1 MPRKVTSSKMANLV
15 IWTGNTLIGGVDVWV
30 KELKKLFKGSRYNLI
45 TISDGYIFAGDEKVD
60 IYINSWKQL
69 EEELVRLSPAVVMPG
84 WVHPITGICA
94 KLNKNGARLRC
105 LGMPHSDSDEE
116 YYNPLAWYE
125 PGISKFVAG
134 SPYCRDKLAARI
146 PPGRAADI
154 THIPYGITIPAEPVK
169 EYSLR
174 PLKLAYFGRME
185 QKQKGVLEF
194 AALARI
200 LDNKGVDY
208 TLDLI
213 GSGPDKDTLVRALP
227 ASGKVRYSEQV
238 PHSEMLAKLPAY
250 DVFLQVS
257 KYEGFG
263 LSMMEA
269 MARKV
274 IPCVTKAS
282 GGAWYLIDEGKNG
295 FVVDAG
301 DTEAMASALERIS
314 RMGPAEAASIGGRA
328 HKTAADNCDIKKT
341 GVEFMKALD
350 ACMESPAR
358 EWERGTYIMPGGWG
372 SDYFNKGG
380 LLGKLK
386 MTWKR

>member
-1 MPRKVTSSKMANLV
+1 MANLI
-15 IWTGNTLIGGVDVWV
+15 IWTGNTLIGGVDTWV
-30 KELKKLFKGSRYNLI
+30 KELKTFFKGSRYDLI
-45 TISDGYIFAGDEKVD
+45 TISDGYTFAGDEKVD
-60 IYINSWKQL
+60 IYVSSWKQL
-69 EEELVRLSPAVVMPG
+69 RKTLQRFSPAVVMPN
-84 WVHPITGICA
+84 WAHPITGICA
-94 KLNKNGARLRC
+94 KLNKDGAHLRC

-116 YYNPLAWYE
+116 YYAPLAWYE

-146 PPGRAADI
+146 PPERVSDI
-154 THIPYGITIPAEPVK
+154 TRIPYGITIPAAPAK
-169 EYSLR
+169 GYSLR

-185 QKQKGVLEF
+185 QKQKGVLGF

-200 LDNKGVDY
+200 LDGKGVDY

-213 GSGPDKDTLVRALP
+213 GSGPDKDALKKALP
-227 ASGKVRYSEQV
+227 ESGKIRYSEQV
-238 PHSEMLAKLPAY
+238 PHSEMLAKLPEY

-274 IPCVTKAS
+274 IPCVTRAS
-282 GGAWYLIDEGKNG
+282 GGASYLIDGGVNG
-295 FVVDAG
+295 FTAG
-301 DTEAMASALERIS
+301 IGDIESISSALERIS
-314 RMGPAEAASIGGRA
+314 RMGPDEASVMGGRA
-328 HKTAADNCDIKKT
+328 YKTAADNCDIRKT
-341 GVEFMKALD
+341 GAEFMEALD

-358 EWERGTYIMPGGWG
+358 EWPRSTYIMPGGWS

-380 LLGKLK
+380 VLSILK
-386 MTWKR
+386 RSWKR